1 MVCTERERL
10 TSIYNAA
17 VATNNESAVILA
29 DSFANSYAYPFAAL
43 TAARLVSGNARHAQA
58 LRFVVKTTQ
67 SYGISYKGY
76 CVGDWGWQRAYTAII
91 EVYAPSDHPRVAGFG
106 TARGTNVR

>member
-29 DSFANSYAYPFAAL
+29 DSFANSTLIHLQHLPL
-43 TAARLVSGNARHAQA
+43 P
-58 LRFVVKTTQ
+58 
-67 SYGISYKGY
+67 
-76 CVGDWGWQRAYTAII
+76 GW
-91 EVYAPSDHPRVAGFG
+91 
-106 TARGTNVR
+106 